1 MVVQNGEAA
10 SLGER
15 AAQAGGG
22 GNRSG
27 ERCGEARG
35 GCSPFI
41 GARERGEGWPGRLT
55 PTLMALMPLK
65 TGRLDERLRSVIKE
79 GNQGTG

>member
-41 GARERGEGWPGRLT
+41 GARGARGGVAGVVNTDVNGFNAIENGP
-55 PTLMALMPLK
+55 A
-65 TGRLDERLRSVIKE
+65 
-79 GNQGTG
+79 